1 MAGVG
6 GKLVDTQQS
15 TLADAMRA
23 RRAQAQ
29 QEAREVDDLGGG
41 GLYRREAVAQVGYLA
56 HRWLA
61 AYEEAEL
68 GARLRARGW
77 RLVRLPQVAVTHEG
91 HAESNRQMV
100 RRLWRNGRAKSLG
113 PLLRSAWGQPW
124 FGLVVRKMAHVVAV
138 PLLHLGTL
146 ALAFAVGSRLGA
158 DMGAG
163 MGAAAWL
170 GAWLAVAA
178 AMTWRKRSL
187 RVALWHL
194 FLWHYWA
201 IGTLC
206 GLRRPVGNPLSA
218 IPATEL
224 TAPAATTATAAWQP
238 AAASQPQHAAS
249 HGTPGASHAK
259 A

>member
-1 MAGVG
+1 M
-6 GKLVDTQQS
+6 
-15 TLADAMRA
+15 A
-23 RRAQAQ
+23 RRWARVAAVFGADQIWHLAPTKEGNTILIAGRDVVAPDRETMQARSAVI
-29 QEAREVDDLGGG
+29 EERF
-41 GLYRREAVAQVGYLA
+41 GLKAGK
-56 HRWLA
+56 WL
-61 AYEEAEL
+61 
-68 GARLRARGW
+68 